1 MSRRLDATPAC
12 LECGADLGSDRATAV
27 FCCTPCRK
35 TWNNR
40 RMQRGAE
47 LYDLF
52 MAFRFERPLARVLRV
67 MSMLNRLASQYRD
80 ADRRERA
87 GRRSW
92 TSPDVVVERA
102 PHLRASIL
110 QRGG

>member
-1 MSRRLDATPAC
+1 MSRRLDATPVC
-12 LECGADLGSDRATAV
+12 LECGAGLPSDRATAV
-27 FCCTPCRK
+27 FCSGPCRK
-35 TWNNR
+35 VWNNR

-52 MAFRFERPLARVLRV
+52 MAFRFDRPLARALRV
-67 MSMLNRLASQYRD
+67 MSMLNRLASQFRE

-87 GRRSW
+87 GRQSW

-102 PHLRASIL
+102 PHLRATIL

>member
-1 MSRRLDATPAC
+1 MSRRLDASVC
-12 LECGADLGSDRATAV
+12 LECGAGLTSDRETAV
-27 FCCTPCRK
+27 FCSTPCRK
-35 TWNNR
+35 VWNNR

-67 MSMLNRLASQYRD
+67 MSMLNRLASQYRE
-80 ADRRERA
+80 ADRHERG

-92 TSPDVVVERA
+92 TSPEVVVERA
-102 PHLRASIL
+102 PHLRATVLRRS
-110 QRGG
+110 